1 MGEMAGYI
9 VACDALTDWCANLLD
24 LGYRG
29 EMECIIAKIFGSEVQ
44 KTAAIELFMKTHGG
58 RSFLHGHMFGDNV
71 HEFLAPCIY
80 EGEGEMPGGGK
91 SSSIMTL
98 GYDPSQ
104 QRFVGTFV
112 ARVMTFLW
120 KYSGTLDATQR
131 ILTLDTE
138 GPSFTGDGTMVNYK
152 DIIEFID
159 DDHRTLTSQS
169 QNADGSWTQFMT
181 AHYHRV
187 K

>member
-1 MGEMAGYI
+1 M
-9 VACDALTDWCANLLD
+9 
-24 LGYRG
+24 
-29 EMECIIAKIFGSEVQ
+29 IAKPQAEHQWLHKLVGDWTMKMEATCGPDEPPT
-44 KTAAIELFMKTHGG
+44 KLTGKELVRSLGG
-58 RSFLHGHMFGDNV
+58 LWTIG
-71 HEFLAPCIY
+71 

-112 ARVMTFLW
+112 AGVMTFLW

-138 GPSFTGDGTMVNYK
+138 GPSFAGDGTMVNYK